1 LKILDSLKVVGEII
15 SDTFKRKSDNSP
27 AAFKNDMSP
36 ISETGDFNDLETKPE
51 SYGMENHV
59 NTKHLSDFITI
70 TATDTLM
77 SNAETNAKNY
87 VDSNNSE
94 IQLDI
99 DSITDE
105 ANIVDRDVNNL
116 DGDIEN
122 TNILIWD
129 LIMESDI
136 NEEVFEDEA
145 GYWYDP
151 STGDYTVDT

>member
-1 LKILDSLKVVGEII
+1 MKILDSLKVVGEII

-36 ISETGDFNDLETKPE
+36 ISETGDFNDLETKPA
-51 SYGMENHV
+51 SYGIENHI
-59 NTKHLSDFITI
+59 NGFHLSDFITV
-70 TATDTLM
+70 TATDVLM
-77 SNAETNAKNY
+77 SDAETNAKNY
-87 VDSNNSE
+87 IDSNNSE
-94 IQLDI
+94 IQTDI

-105 ANIVDRDVNNL
+105 TNIVDRDVNNL

-122 TNILIWD
+122 TNILIWN
-129 LIMESDI
+129 LIMESDM
-136 NEEVFEDEA
+136 NKEVFEDEA